1 MSAASTSPDVP
12 VAVTD
17 SSVLV
22 PVWSRYVLQRLAAG
36 AAPPYRPAWS
46 EWIIAETWR
55 VLTEQWFERF
65 GGVTAPGVGRLD
77 DLANGMLR
85 RLLRVMHLVS
95 LRGYAG
101 PGAWPELADADDE
114 PVWQTAVAAGAQY
127 VISNNT
133 RHFPPLVSGRHLYG
147 GVEYVTAIEFIEDIL
162 GKDAAA
168 VYERPL
174 PGGAQLRSRRARR

>member
-1 MSAASTSPDVP
+1 VSAASTSPDVP

-36 AAPPYRPAWS
+36 PAPPYRPVWS

-65 GGVTAPGVGRLD
+65 G
-77 DLANGMLR
+77 
-85 RLLRVMHLVS
+85 
-95 LRGYAG
+95 
-101 PGAWPELADADDE
+101 
-114 PVWQTAVAAGAQY
+114 
-127 VISNNT
+127 
-133 RHFPPLVSGRHLYG
+133 RHIYG
-147 GVEYVTAIEFIEDIL
+147 GVEYVTAIEFIEDVL
-162 GKDAAA
+162 GMDAAA
-168 VYERPL
+168 LYERPL